1 MDELSLTPP
10 VEEIDGSSD
19 QLQFLTS
26 WEVTILLSFALHL
39 GLTLLAGVR
48 RHKASGVLRLIL
60 GLAYQL
66 SSWVA
71 PYALSN
77 LSLGNTMSRRQQLLT
92 FWAMFLLHHLGG
104 PDNISAFSLEDN
116 VLSGREALSVITKV
130 VAAGYALYKYVY
142 MSGDGGALVPASII
156 IFTIGVAKYVERA
169 VALWQGHL
177 GNIRI
182 SGKEKKAS
190 RFFTSCDGLD
200 SGSLLTMGRD
210 HKLDDEQALIVAHDM
225 LRFCKRAMADSSV
238 NTELPDKHAMADSS
252 VITESP
258 DKHAMVD
265 SPVNTESPDKC
276 AMADSSVNTESPD
289 NDYELGTSRKIFT
302 LSWENM
308 SKVVEMELSLMYDI
322 LYTKAAIVHTWHGY
336 AIRFTSPLAIV
347 AATVLF
353 GFHNKEGQS
362 RHDVII
368 TYTLLVATF
377 LLDTRWLLRALVD
390 LDARFPTVHLATSCR
405 LVHWE
410 MALATVCCCV
420 SGFWPATPK
429 GASKGS
435 KQIQKVVR
443 HCWPSQPAARVH
455 SKEHRMQRRVGEDW
469 IRDKILKLTY
479 EVEDGPYTTEGI
491 MTFWGRLTAKRY
503 KVKHTPHGEK
513 PKFILAFGR
522 EFQEDILVWH
532 IATKIFLVCCSDE
545 LVTRDVKS
553 VTHAQAIDAMSEH
566 LMFLMAVRRY
576 MLPGIA
582 LRSLYEA
589 TLNSLQVL
597 WEKKEWDKED
607 ICFSRTT
614 AEEKLAR
621 MLAKNKKGD
630 DEWGLGKSRT
640 RLVSDGAN
648 IALELLKADGLKMP
662 KLLELVF
669 KIWVDKLLYA
679 ATRCSRESHAR
690 QLGRGG
696 DLITIVWIM
705 VEHVGPFEI
714 GKEGPDEKEES
725 SDTEDP
731 GDGTGDWINDNEDPS
746 SAEDLES
753 QGGAGG
759 GGWPHPPSWLH
770 PPAMPQPMQPQW
782 CPPQPMHPPCDGGH
796 MFPWPWLQAPW
807 DHPTTYLPT
816 FGDGGH
822 IMPSRPVAGAPPPS
836 PPGAPRPAAL
846 PPRKD
851 MPPRTPQASGE
862 HKDGK
867 PKRRRKKA
875 GRYATLYP
883 VD

>member
-377 LLDTRWLLRALVD
+377 LLDTRWLLRALGSTWMRAFLQCTWLHHAVLCTGRWRWLRSVVVF
-390 LDARFPTVHLATSCR
+390 LDFGRLRLRAPPRGPSRYRRWSGTVGQYNLLRECTQKS
-405 LVHWE
+405 
-410 MALATVCCCV
+410 TVC
-420 SGFWPATPK
+420 SGVLEKIGLGDVWSEYQHFK
-429 GASKGS
+429 GHKLAY
-435 KQIQKVVR
+435 VVK
-443 HCWPSQPAARVH
+443 ALVFGRV
-455 SKEHRMQRRVGEDW
+455 Q
-469 IRDKILKLTY
+469 KILKLTY

-714 GKEGPDEKEES
+714 GKEGPDEKR
-725 SDTEDP
+725 
-731 GDGTGDWINDNEDPS
+731 N
-746 SAEDLES
+746 
-753 QGGAGG
+753 Q
-759 GGWPHPPSWLH
+759 
-770 PPAMPQPMQPQW
+770 
-782 CPPQPMHPPCDGGH
+782 
-796 MFPWPWLQAPW
+796 
-807 DHPTTYLPT
+807 
-816 FGDGGH
+816 
-822 IMPSRPVAGAPPPS
+822 
-836 PPGAPRPAAL
+836 
-846 PPRKD
+846 
-851 MPPRTPQASGE
+851 
-862 HKDGK
+862 
-867 PKRRRKKA
+867 
-875 GRYATLYP
+875 
-883 VD
+883 